1 MVGHQEVIQRD
12 LFHHLAETLGLGFS
26 AWADQRVLRAVD
38 SGARFQ
44 LPGGPSF
51 GPECQSGVLNRIAKG
66 REAKPT
72 RFLADFSLL

>member
-38 SGARFQ
+38 SGAGFNFRMARQ
-44 LPGGPSF
+44 
-51 GPECQSGVLNRIAKG
+51 
-66 REAKPT
+66 T
-72 RFLADFSLL
+72 